1 MTTTTL
7 DVFRNEKD
15 IRTFEAG
22 AVIFREGDPGKEM
35 FAVLD
40 GNVDIKKGNVVLAT
54 LGPGSIFGEMAL
66 IDDSPRSADAVAK
79 TACRLAAVDNR
90 RFLRLV
96 AYNPQIALQLLSI
109 LSERLRQADAEVVA
123 HEEHHDG

>member
-66 IDDSPRSADAVAK
+66 IHNAPRAAHRKDVGWGLGARSKGQGAGGK
-79 TACRLAAVDNR
+79 GRFSHGRNRLEWRGNGWRGNAFR
-90 RFLRLV
+90 CT
-96 AYNPQIALQLLSI
+96 
-109 LSERLRQADAEVVA
+109 
-123 HEEHHDG
+123 

>member
-1 MTTTTL
+1 MATTL

-22 AVIFREGDPGKEM
+22 AVIFREGDHGKEM

-40 GNVDIKKGNVVLAT
+40 GSVDIKKGNVVLAT
-54 LGPGSIFGEMAL
+54 LGPGSVFGEMAL
-66 IDDSPRSADAVAK
+66 IDDSPRNADAVAK
-79 TACRLAAVDNR
+79 TDCRLAAVDDR

-109 LSERLRQADAEVVA
+109 LSERLRQADADVA
-123 HEEHHDG
+123 ARQEHHNE